1 MNRLCKRNYSRL
13 IRNIRSNL
21 IGKMRDKQN
30 DENYQGLPDNVVGVN
45 LSGTITG
52 EDYDTVLIPA
62 IKDKLKKYKKIR
74 MLFQGSRDFSH
85 LTLDAYLEDA
95 KVTWHMF
102 EFEKVAVV
110 SDIHWMNDSVKLFR
124 FLMPMPV
131 NIFSNDELDKARA
144 WVNE

>member
-1 MNRLCKRNYSRL
+1 
-13 IRNIRSNL
+13 
-21 IGKMRDKQN
+21 MRDKQN
-30 DENYQGLPDNVVGVN
+30 DGNYQGLPDNVVGVN

-85 LTLDAYLEDA
+85 LTLDADLEDA

-102 EFEKVAVV
+102 EFEKVTVV

-131 NIFSNDELDKARA
+131 KIFSNDELDKAKA
-144 WVNE
+144 WVSE

>member
-1 MNRLCKRNYSRL
+1 
-13 IRNIRSNL
+13 
-21 IGKMRDKQN
+21 MRDKQN
-30 DENYQGLPDNVVGVN
+30 DGNYQGLPDNVVGVN

-102 EFEKVAVV
+102 EFEKVTVV

-131 NIFSNDELDKARA
+131 KIFSNDELDKAKA
-144 WVNE
+144 WVSE

>member
-1 MNRLCKRNYSRL
+1 MMG
-13 IRNIRSNL
+13 II
-21 IGKMRDKQN
+21 
-30 DENYQGLPDNVVGVN
+30 QGLPDNVVGVN

-74 MLFQGSRDFSH
+74 MLFQGSSDFSH
-85 LTLDAYLEDA
+85 LTLYAYLEYA

-131 NIFSNDELDKARA
+131 KIFSNDELDKAKA
-144 WVNE
+144 WVSE